1 MADENKDNKEQ
12 ESKKDSKEDS
22 KGSSFS
28 LMTILIIVGAV
39 VLSSVLGAGLS
50 FLLTNKAPK
59 TASAETEEKQVEPE
73 KKNDKEADSE
83 EVSGEES
90 WYYDMA
96 AVTANLDEPGV
107 TRYVRVALTMELM
120 FDPNIEG
127 EEEKEFKAK
136 LPILNNWLT
145 IYLSSLSIED
155 IRGGK
160 NLKRMQA
167 QILDN
172 YNEMLYPDQEPRIKQ
187 VLFKEFA
194 TQ

>member
-1 MADENKDNKEQ
+1 MADENKEKNKEKD
-12 ESKKDSKEDS
+12 SKKDES

-50 FLLTNKAPK
+50 FILTKKTPK
-59 TASAETEEKQVEPE
+59 TANAATEEQQVEPE
-73 KKNDKEADSE
+73 KKKDDKKSE
-83 EVSGEES
+83 VVDENAS
-90 WYYDMA
+90 WYFDMDPI
-96 AVTANLDEPGV
+96 VANLDVPGV
-107 TRYVRVALTMELM
+107 TRYVRVALTMELT
-120 FDPNIEG
+120 FDPAGEG
-127 EEEKEFKAK
+127 APAFEEK
-136 LPILNNWLT
+136 LPVLNNWLT

-172 YNEMLYPDQEPRIKQ
+172 FNQILYPDEKPCIKQ

-194 TQ
+194 IQ